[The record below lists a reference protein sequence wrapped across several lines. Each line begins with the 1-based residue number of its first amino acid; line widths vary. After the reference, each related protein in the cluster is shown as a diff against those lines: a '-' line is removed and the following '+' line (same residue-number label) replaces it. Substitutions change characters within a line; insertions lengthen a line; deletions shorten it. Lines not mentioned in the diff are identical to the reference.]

1 MPADLL
7 KAVLDAGSF
16 GLVAWMVL
24 QQFRRQDAAQARSA
38 ELEATTARILAE
50 LTLQIARLTGA
61 SPLEVREAQRILN
74 QKHEGTTA

>member
-38 ELEATTARILAE
+38 EREETTARILAE
-50 LTLQIARLTGA
+50 LTLQVARLTGA
-61 SPLEVREAQRILN
+61 GPLETREAQRITR
-74 QKHEGTTA
+74 QREGTTA